1 MTPLRGKE
9 ALALYEQLKRSNSVD
24 RLDYL
29 EKAKADAAAH
39 AKEPFDL
46 QRLGTM
52 CDIGCMG
59 VMGGDEEQ
67 CRMAWEYRYYVEHED
82 VRTLSGFAERITCLL
97 PWS

>member
-1 MTPLRGKE
+1 MTSLRGKE
-9 ALALYEQLKRSNSVD
+9 ALALYAQLKRSHTAD
-24 RLDYL
+24 RMEYL
-29 EKAKADAAAH
+29 EKAKTDAAAH

-52 CDIGCMG
+52 CDIERMG
-59 VMGGDEEQ
+59 VMAVDEEQ

-82 VRTLSGFAERITCLL
+82 VRTLAEFAERIASLL